1 MRHGKGL
8 TAGIMSLLLMALP
21 LMVVPQARAQTANPV
36 PPAASQP
43 AASQPAASQPIAAP
57 SNAAPSNGAQRATGT
72 PAAGSTQAKPLVS
85 APDTGQNPSDPI
97 LGGGYV
103 LGANDRLRLIVFGE
117 ENLSGEFQIDSGGNV
132 SLPLIGETRASGLEV
147 RALARAIEKRLS
159 DGYLRDPKVSIE
171 VLSARPFYILGEVQ
185 RAGQYPF
192 VSGMTAPNAVATAGG
207 FAPLADQTRVLIK
220 RAGQAEEL
228 ELPLG
233 AETAILPGDT
243 VRIVKGAFFILGE
256 VNAPGEYPYTQGLS
270 VLQAVATAKGFS
282 YRANRGRAFIQRA
295 GELVEKSYKINPSL
309 TLGPGDTV
317 RIGERLF

>member
-1 MRHGKGL
+1 MRKGKWL
-8 TAGIMSLLLMALP
+8 TAWAMSLLAMAFFLAF
-21 LMVVPQARAQTANPV
+21 LPQASAQTANPAPTASSQPV
-36 PPAASQP
+36 LSQPILGQPLAALPGPAPSAAAAAQDKPANAPAPAASPP
-43 AASQPAASQPIAAP
+43 APQSVRQAALDTSV
-57 SNAAPSNGAQRATGT
+57 GA
-72 PAAGSTQAKPLVS
+72 
-85 APDTGQNPSDPI
+85 
-97 LGGGYV
+97 GYV

-117 ENLSGEFQIDSGGNV
+117 DNLSGEFQIDAGGNV

-147 RALARAIEKRLS
+147 RALARAIEMRLS

-220 RAGQAEEL
+220 RSGQDQEM
-228 ELPLG
+228 ELPLD
-233 AETAILPGDT
+233 AQTAILPGDT

-282 YRANRGRAFIQRA
+282 YRANRARAFIQRA
-295 GELVEKSYKINPSL
+295 GELVEKPYKINPSL
-309 TLGPGDTV
+309 TLRPGDTV